1 VNPTF
6 AELLLQEYGVS
17 QPEDIDLE
25 AIAYDQG
32 ATIKYR
38 PMDSCE
44 ARIIGHG
51 TAAVISINNSS
62 HPNRQR
68 FSLAH
73 ELGHWV
79 QDKGAISLG
88 CARGDIGPHRSGL
101 LNAEA
106 SANSF
111 ASQILMPDYLFRPL
125 AAKQPLTFVTA
136 EILGKHFNTSLTA
149 TALKLVKLGHF
160 PGMVACYKDGILKWA
175 ISSPDVPRILQPV
188 RALDDDSQAYA
199 LWKAGA
205 QLDSSLV
212 LQSADTWIDCE
223 GAEDH
228 TLVETSILV
237 ADGVTVSLLWW
248 KDESQIQ
255 AVSPQ

>member
-1 VNPTF
+1 MNPTF
-6 AELLLQEYGVS
+6 AELLLQNYGVS
-17 QPEDIDLE
+17 QPEDIDHE

-38 PMDSCE
+38 RMDSCE

-51 TAAVISINNSS
+51 KTAVISINNTS

-68 FSLAH
+68 FSVAH

-79 QDKGAISLG
+79 QDKGSISLA
-88 CARGDIGPHRSGL
+88 CARGNIGLYRSGL
-101 LNAEA
+101 FNAES

-111 ASQILMPDYLFRPL
+111 ASQILMPDYLIRPL
-125 AAKQPLTFVTA
+125 AAKQPLIFATA
-136 EILGKHFNTSLTA
+136 EILSKRFNTSLTA

-160 PGMVACYKDGILKWA
+160 PGMVVCYKDGILNWA
-175 ISSPDVPRILQPV
+175 IPGPDVPRILQPV

-199 LWKAGA
+199 LWKSGA
-205 QLDSSLV
+205 QLDSSPV
-212 LQSADTWIDCE
+212 LQGADTWIDCE

-228 TLVETSILV
+228 SLVETSILV
-237 ADGVTVSLLWW
+237 AEGVTVSLLWW
-248 KDESQIQ
+248 KDESHID
-255 AVSPQ
+255 AVSAH

>member
-32 ATIKYR
+32 ATVKYR
-38 PMDSCE
+38 RMDSCE

-51 TAAVISINNSS
+51 TTAVISINNTS

-68 FSLAH
+68 FSLGH
-73 ELGHWV
+73 ELDHWV

-88 CARGDIGPHRSGL
+88 CARGDIGSHRSGL
-101 LNAEA
+101 LNAES

-125 AAKQPLTFVTA
+125 AVKQPLTFETA
-136 EILGKHFNTSLTA
+136 EILRKRFNTSRTA

-160 PGMVACYKDGILKWA
+160 PGMVVCYKDGILKWA
-175 ISSPDVPRILQPV
+175 IPGPDVPRVLQPV

-205 QLDSSLV
+205 KLESSPV

-223 GAEDH
+223 GAEDY

-237 ADGVTVSLLWW
+237 AEGVTVSLLWW
-248 KDESQIQ
+248 KDESQIE
-255 AVSPQ
+255 AVTPQ

>member
-1 VNPTF
+1 MNPTF
-6 AELLLQEYGVS
+6 AELLLQEYSVS
-17 QPEDIDLE
+17 QPQHIDLE

-101 LNAEA
+101 LNAES